1 MIIFGHEYF
10 HRKSMTSSAI
20 GRARF
25 APRLLSFL
33 LGAALAGAAM
43 GGTAAAGEREVQSDT
58 QRQPAEFA
66 DLSIEELANIDVTS
80 VSRRPERLQDAP
92 ASVFV
97 ITADDIRRAGS
108 RSLPEA
114 LRLAPNLNVAR
125 ANGGSYTI
133 SARGMNGTSNSPANK
148 LLVMIDGRSVYSPLF
163 SGVFWDEPDVMLED
177 VERIEVISGP
187 GGTLWGVNAVNG
199 VINIITR
206 HAAETQGDLL
216 MLRGDSDG
224 AQAAFRHGGGDAQH
238 QWRVYGKVFGLGHSE
253 LDTGARID
261 DAWDQGQV
269 GFRSDWER
277 GDDRFSVNGNAWRG
291 RQGQPAPGAI
301 AAPGASTGIDDIVTR
316 GANLSG
322 RWERTLANGGS
333 LGAQASI
340 DHRYREVPPTFTDSV
355 DIADLQIQH
364 ALPTLGTHSIVW
376 GGEYR
381 YSWDKVSNSRFV
393 AFLPASDKQA
403 WASLFAQD
411 EIALREDLRLT
422 AGARYERNPYTG
434 AEFLPTLRLSW
445 RVSPEHSLWT
455 AYSRTVRAP
464 SRLDVDAYVPGVPPF
479 LLAGGPRVRSETA
492 RVFELGYRGQ
502 VGQGMSYSLTAFRN
516 LYDHLRTQDLTP
528 AGTIEFGNLME
539 GRAHGVEAWGS
550 YQMSD
555 AWRLS
560 AGLTAL
566 HEHFSLKPG
575 SRDLGSV
582 STTGV
587 DPAYTAQLRSN
598 YAFDATREL
607 EVAVRRTGATSL
619 AAVPGYTAVD
629 LRFGW
634 RFAPGMEL
642 SVIGAN
648 LNGSHREYGAAQFAS
663 EVGRSLGVKLV
674 WQK

>member
-1 MIIFGHEYF
+1 
-10 HRKSMTSSAI
+10 MTLPAYVPT
-20 GRARF
+20 
-25 APRLLSFL
+25 APRLLILL
-33 LGAALAGAAM
+33 LGMAMVDCALAGER
-43 GGTAAAGEREVQSDT
+43 TVTERAGERQTEL
-58 QRQPAEFA
+58 A

-80 VSRRPERLQDAP
+80 VSKRPERLQDAP

-114 LRLAPNLNVAR
+114 LRLAPNLQVAR
-125 ANGGSYTI
+125 LNNNSYYI
-133 SARGMNGTSNSPANK
+133 SARGMLGTSNSPANK

-206 HAAETQGDLL
+206 NAAGTQGDLL
-216 MLRGDSDG
+216 VLRGDTDG
-224 AQAAFRHGGGDAQH
+224 AQAAFRHGGGGADH
-238 QWRVYGKVFGLGHSE
+238 SWRVYGKVFGVGRSE
-253 LDTGARID
+253 LNTGKPID

-291 RQGQPAPGAI
+291 RQGQPAPGLI

-316 GANLSG
+316 GVNLSG
-322 RWERTLANGGS
+322 RWEHALEGGGS
-333 LGAQASI
+333 LSAQAYY
-340 DHRYREVPPTFTDSV
+340 DYRYRQVPPTFTDAV
-355 DIADLQIQH
+355 DIADIQVQH
-364 ALPTLGTHSIVW
+364 SLPALGAHSIVW

-381 YSWDKVSNSRFV
+381 YARDDVTNSRFV
-393 AFLPASDKQA
+393 AFLPAEDAQS
-403 WASLFAQD
+403 WASLFMQD
-411 EIALREDLRLT
+411 EITLRENLRLT

-434 AEFLPTLRLSW
+434 TELLPTLRLSW
-445 RVSPEHSLWT
+445 RVSPAHSLWT

-464 SRLDVDAYVPGVPPF
+464 SRLDVDAFVPGAPPF
-479 LLAGGPRVRSETA
+479 LLAGGPRVRAEVA

-502 VGQGMSYSLTAFRN
+502 VGQDLSYSVTAFRN
-516 LYDHLRTQDLTP
+516 LYDHLRTQDVI
-528 AGTIEFGNLME
+528 GGQIEFGNQME
-539 GRAHGVEAWGS
+539 GRAHGIEAWAS

-560 AGLTAL
+560 TGATAL
-566 HEHFSLKPG
+566 HERFSLKPG
-575 SRDLGSV
+575 SSDAGSV
-582 STTGV
+582 ATTGA

-598 YAFDATREL
+598 YAFDSTREL
-607 EVAVRRTGATSL
+607 EVAVRRVGATGRP
-619 AAVPGYTAVD
+619 AVPGYTAVD

-648 LNGSHREYGAAQFAS
+648 LNGSHGEYGVATVRS
-663 EVGRSLGVKLV
+663 EVPRTLGVKLV
-674 WQK
+674 WQR

>member
-1 MIIFGHEYF
+1 
-10 HRKSMTSSAI
+10 MTLSAY
-20 GRARF
+20 GRTRL
-25 APRLLSFL
+25 APRMLPVL
-33 LGAALAGAAM
+33 LGMALAAGAH
-43 GGTAAAGEREVQSDT
+43 AGERDT
-58 QRQPAEFA
+58 TRQPAEFA

-80 VSRRPERLQDAP
+80 VSKRPERLQDAP

-108 RSLPEA
+108 RSLAEA

-125 ANGGSYTI
+125 ASNSGYYI

-206 HAAETQGDLL
+206 HADDTQDDLL
-216 MLRGDSDG
+216 MLRGDTDG
-224 AQAAFRHGGGDAQH
+224 AQAAFRHGGGAAGDS
-238 QWRVYGKVFGLGHSE
+238 WRRSWRRSWRIYGKVFGLGRSK

-269 GFRSDWER
+269 GFRADWER
-277 GDDRFSVNGNAWRG
+277 GADRYSVNGNAWRG
-291 RQGQPAPGAI
+291 RQGQPAPGVI
-301 AAPGASTGIDDIVTR
+301 AAPGASVGIDDVITR
-316 GANLSG
+316 GANLTG
-322 RWERTLANGGS
+322 RWERLLADGGS
-333 LGAQASI
+333 VSTQATI
-340 DHRYREVPPTFTDSV
+340 DHRYREVPPTFTDTV
-355 DIADLQIQH
+355 DIADLQLQH
-364 ALPTLGTHSIVW
+364 SLPTLGAHSIVW

-381 YSWDKVSNSRFV
+381 YSWDDVINSRFV

-411 EIALREDLRLT
+411 EIALAESLRLT

-434 AEFLPTLRLSW
+434 TEFLPTLRLSW
-445 RVSPEHSLWT
+445 RVSPSHSLWT
-455 AYSRTVRAP
+455 GLSRTVRAP
-464 SRLDVDAYVPGVPPF
+464 SRLDVDAFVPGTPPF
-479 LLAGGPRVRSETA
+479 LLAGGPRVRAEVA

-502 VGQGMSYSLTAFRN
+502 VGQTMSYSVTLFRN
-516 LYDHLRTQDLTP
+516 LYDHLRTQDINS
-528 AGTIEFGNLME
+528 AGTMIEFGNGME
-539 GRAHGVEAWGS
+539 GRAHGIEAWGS

-566 HEHFSLKPG
+566 REIFTLKPG
-575 SRDLGSV
+575 SQDTGSV
-582 STTGV
+582 ATTGA

-598 YAFDATREL
+598 YAFDSTREL
-607 EVAVRRTGATSL
+607 EVAVRRVGATGRP
-619 AAVPGYTAVD
+619 AVPGYTALD

-634 RFAPGMEL
+634 RFAPGMAL

-648 LNGSHREYGAAQFAS
+648 LNGGHREYGVEQFGS
-663 EVGRSLGVKLV
+663 EVGRSVALKLV
-674 WQK
+674 WQR

>member
-1 MIIFGHEYF
+1 MIISEG
-10 HRKSMTSSAI
+10 KTMTQTASS
-20 GRARF
+20 RASL
-25 APRLLSFL
+25 PSLLSLL
-33 LGAALAGAAM
+33 LGITLATGAH
-43 GGTAAAGEREVQSDT
+43 AGERDT
-58 QRQPAEFA
+58 TRAQGEFA

-80 VSRRPERLQDAP
+80 VSKRPERLQDAP

-114 LRLAPNLNVAR
+114 LRLAPNLDVAR
-125 ANGGSYTI
+125 ASNSGYYI

-206 HAAETQGDLL
+206 HADDTRGDLL
-216 MLRGDSDG
+216 ALRGDTDG
-224 AQAAFRHGGGDAQH
+224 AQAAFRHGGGTAGH
-238 QWRVYGKVFGLGHSE
+238 SWRVYGKGFGQGRSQLAS
-253 LDTGARID
+253 GAPID
-261 DAWDQGQV
+261 DAWDQAQV
-269 GFRSDWER
+269 GLRADWER
-277 GDDRFSVNGNAWRG
+277 GDDRYSINGNAWRG

-301 AAPGASTGIDDIVTR
+301 AAPGASDGIADIITR

-322 RWERTLANGGS
+322 RWERALENGGS
-333 LGAQASI
+333 LSAQAYV
-340 DHRYREVPPTFTDSV
+340 DHRYRQVPPTFTDTV
-355 DIADLQIQH
+355 DIADIQLQQ
-364 ALPTLGTHSIVW
+364 ALPALGAHSIVW

-381 YSWDKVSNSRFV
+381 YAWDEVANSRFV

-411 EIALREDLRLT
+411 EITLADSLRLT

-434 AEFLPTLRLSW
+434 AEFLPTVRLSW
-445 RVSPEHSLWT
+445 RVSPLHSVW
-455 AYSRTVRAP
+455 AAASRTVRAP
-464 SRLDVDAYVPGVPPF
+464 SRLDVDAFVPGAPPY
-479 LLAGGPRVRSETA
+479 LLAGGPQVRSEVA

-502 VGQGMSYSLTAFRN
+502 AGEGLSYSVTAFRN
-516 LYDHLRTQDLTP
+516 LYDHLRTTDLDP
-528 AGTIEFGNLME
+528 SGSSIVFGNLME
-539 GRAHGVEAWGS
+539 GQAYGAEAWGS
-550 YQMSD
+550 MQVND

-566 HEHFSLKPG
+566 HERFNLKPG
-575 SRDLGSV
+575 SNDVGSV
-582 STTGV
+582 ATTGA

-598 YAFDATREL
+598 YAFDGTREL
-607 EVAVRRTGATSL
+607 ELAVRRVGATGRP
-619 AAVPGYTAVD
+619 AVDGYTALD

-642 SVIGAN
+642 SVTGAN
-648 LNGSHREYGAAQFAS
+648 LNGGHREYGVAQFSS
-663 EVGRSLGVKLV
+663 EAGRTLGVKLV
-674 WQK
+674 WQR